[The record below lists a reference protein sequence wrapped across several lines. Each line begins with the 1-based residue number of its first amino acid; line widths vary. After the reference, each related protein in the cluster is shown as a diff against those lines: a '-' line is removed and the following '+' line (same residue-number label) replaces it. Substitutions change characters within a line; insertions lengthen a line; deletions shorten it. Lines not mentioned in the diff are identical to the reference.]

1 MGRSHFQAPGKL
13 PELVKSRFINAKA
26 NGDIHFYPTQ
36 VTVLSLASV
45 PFQLRFSPSLAIKP
59 KGPAPSPSTG
69 KPIDPFENPPPASRI
84 GEVGDDHTL
93 VLNKFAIVPEHFLVI
108 TNSFEKQ
115 TDLLQAGDLAAT
127 YACIRAYREEGRE
140 LFAFFNSGPHS
151 GASQPHRH
159 LQLLPVERMRDGLA
173 EGQEGEWEGAAAG
186 AGGRRPGGWGLLAD
200 RLAAAG
206 DASDHGS
213 SGSVLP
219 FLTFSERLEKEMSP
233 RSLRSV
239 YLRLYRQAC
248 AAVEGRPIPPAKKRR
263 VSAAGKEDE
272 ERSYS
277 SEEEYEDE
285 DGLETEARISY
296 NIAMTHDAMIILPRL
311 AEGDVLRDGEGKEV
325 GRLAFNGTV
334 LAGTALV
341 KSQAEWDALEGD
353 GGAQLWKI
361 LEKIGVKPSKETGS
375 DV

>member
-1 MGRSHFQAPGKL
+1 MG
-13 PELVKSRFINAKA
+13 
-26 NGDIHFYPTQ
+26 GDH
-36 VTVLSLASV
+36 A
-45 PFQLRFSPSLAIKP
+45 
-59 KGPAPSPSTG
+59 
-69 KPIDPFENPPPASRI
+69 
-84 GEVGDDHTL
+84 L

-115 TDLLQAGDLAAT
+115 TDLLQEGDLAAT
-127 YACIRAYREEGRE
+127 YACIEAYREEGRE

-173 EGQEGEWEGAAAG
+173 EEQGVEWEGTA
-186 AGGRRPGGWGLLAD
+186 AGGRRPGGWDLLAD

-206 DASDHGS
+206 DASGHGS

-219 FLTFSERLEKEMSP
+219 FLTFSERLGKGLSP

-248 AAVEGRPIPPAKKRR
+248 AAVEGRPIPPAKQRR
-263 VSAAGKEDE
+263 VAVAGEEDE
-272 ERSYS
+272 ERLYS
-277 SEEEYEDE
+277 SDEEYEDG

-311 AEGDVLRDGEGKEV
+311 ADGDVVRDGEGKEV
-325 GRLAFNGTV
+325 GKLALNGTV

-341 KSQAEWDALEGD
+341 KSQAEWDALAGD
-353 GGAQLWKI
+353 GGAQLWRI
-361 LEKIGVKPSKETGS
+361 LEKIGVKPSKEVGS
-375 DV
+375 NV